1 MAEREGNKAAKK
13 EVEARFGLRLAQ
25 DVLDA
30 LRDLRI
36 YCNSDISI
44 VHQQFAQRYVLRG
57 EESGGAVS
65 NVGAYSSFVDEAGK
79 PLSWL
84 QPVET
89 VGANGRHAIVIAPS
103 FIRMHMVRVEHTYDL
118 LITRHRL
125 VPVTGRKKPDIE
137 STILF
142 KARQG
147 TLALDLWE
155 KDASSRG
162 QICPVFYSFGGEA
175 LLIPQEFQ
183 EATLILTAAVCCVGC
198 RHVHLLQPPAATI
211 APESPVDAIAAGV
224 DG

>member
-1 MAEREGNKAAKK
+1 MAEQDASKAKKK
-13 EVEARFGLRLAQ
+13 EVEARFGLRLAS

-36 YCNSDISI
+36 YCNSDISV
-44 VHQQFAQRYVLRG
+44 VHQQFAERYVLRG

-65 NVGAYSSFVDEAGK
+65 NVGAYSSFVDDAGK
-79 PLSWL
+79 ALSWL

-103 FIRMHMVRVEHTYDL
+103 FVRMHMVRVEHTYDL

-125 VPVTGRKKPDIE
+125 VSVTGRKKPAIE

-155 KDASSRG
+155 KDSSSRG
-162 QICPVFYSFGGEA
+162 QICPVFYSFGGDPRV
-175 LLIPQEFQ
+175 IPHEFQ
-183 EATLILTAAVCCVGC
+183 EATLIMTAAVCCIGC
-198 RHVHLLQPPAATI
+198 RHAHLLQPPIASI
-211 APESPVDAIAAGV
+211 APEIPATAVAAGV